1 MRKLLATAVALGP
14 LVAAASAGAEIVI
27 SNERTTPI
35 LTATANNGAPDDIRL
50 ANNGVIR
57 LTSGTAITQNSSHNV
72 TMDTT
77 SRILMENAANG
88 ATGILATGGNTG
100 NIVVSGQI
108 RITDGYEPTD
118 TNNDGNLDGPFATG
132 TDRYGIRLAG
142 ASPMVGNLTLNSSGN
157 ILVEGNN
164 SYGISIESG
173 LDGEFRSLGT
183 IEVVGD
189 NNHAIRST
197 GTITGDVQIH
207 GSVTARG
214 ENAVG
219 VALDGDVGGTV
230 FINATVV
237 TTGFRYP
244 TAQLSQAFIN
254 ALGPDD
260 LLNNGPALRIGG
272 NMAGGVIIDIP
283 PTNSDPDNDDEDG
296 DGIIDANE
304 GIGSITS
311 LGSAPA
317 VLIGSDSQDIT
328 LSAVGA
334 GGLNY
339 GFMNRGTIEAV
350 GLFAGFDT
358 TAILIGSEDGFNV
371 TLEGGL
377 RNDGNIT
384 STANQASA
392 VGLRILDGATVPS
405 ILNNGNLR
413 ANARLDEGV
422 ASAVALDILAGGNVT
437 SLNNAGNIIAQG
449 IGREMDAVAIRD
461 QDGSLSSITNT
472 GVIQANLGT
481 TTAGIAPINRAIAM
495 DLRAN
500 TTGVTITQFGVL
512 GDPDDDLPDEDGDG
526 VPDVAEPIIVG
537 DILLGSGNDVLDVQN
552 GLIVG
557 NIDFGTGADSFTI
570 SGGAEVIGAITT
582 SSGLLDITVAD
593 GILDTRHTTAT
604 DLTSLNVGADGT
616 LVVALDPI
624 NGQAGGF
631 NVNGTATFA
640 NGAEI
645 GLWFNSLILDPE
657 RFTLVR
663 ADTLIVGDL
672 DTDRLET
679 NTPYLFVVEVG
690 VDSGAGEIFADVRR
704 RTSSEIGLI
713 RVEDAA
719 FEAIYQALAGDPEL
733 QGAFLRQFERDGF
746 IQLYAQMLPD
756 HSGGAL
762 LSLASGV
769 DAVTRTLSG
778 RGQIAPAGTTS
789 AWLQEINFYADKDQ
803 GGAYGFRSEGFGVA
817 GGVERGTEMGAFGVS
832 AAFTS
837 SDLQSPE
844 SRAEEVLTAR
854 LLELGLY
861 WRMQGNGWSAWA
873 RAAGGYASFDST
885 RQFVG
890 SGVLR
895 RSEASWNGYTLAAG
909 AGASYERTFGRY
921 SIRPEVYAEYFALR
935 ENARQESGG
944 GDGFDL
950 AIEERNGHLFS
961 TVAAVNFGASFGENR
976 WLRPE
981 LRIGWRQNVS
991 YDGGVTTARFL
1002 SGGPAFDLV
1011 SDSLQ
1016 GGGPIV
1022 GLRLNVGNEYGF
1034 LTVEADAEK
1043 IDDYVRFLLLLRA
1056 TFRF

>member
-27 SNERTTPI
+27 STERTTPI

-72 TMDTT
+72 TMDAN
-77 SRILMENAANG
+77 SRIVMDNAASG
-88 ATGILATGGNTG
+88 ATAILSTGGQSG

-108 RITDGYEPTD
+108 RITDGYEAAD
-118 TNNDGNLDGPFATG
+118 TNNDGTLDGPFATG
-132 TDRYGIRLAG
+132 TDRYGIRVTG
-142 ASPMVGNLTLNSSGN
+142 GGPLNGN
-157 ILVEGNN
+157 IRLERAGSITVEGNE

-173 LDGEFRSLGT
+173 LNGNLVVLGN
-183 IEVVGD
+183 IEMLGD
-189 NNHAIRST
+189 NTYAIRAT
-197 GTITGDVQIH
+197 GPINGDVQLH
-207 GSVTARG
+207 GSFTSQG
-214 ENAVG
+214 GNASG
-219 VALDGDVGGTV
+219 ASFEGDVDGTISV
-230 FINATVV
+230 NANII

-244 TAQLSQAFIN
+244 TAQISQQLRN
-254 ALGPDD
+254 SLGPDD
-260 LLNNGPALRIGG
+260 LLDNGSPLRISG
-272 NMAGGVIIDIP
+272 NVTGGVIIDIP
-283 PTNSDPDNDDEDG
+283 PANTDPDNDDEDG
-296 DGIIDANE
+296 DGIPDGSE

-311 LGSAPA
+311 LGSAPG
-317 VLIGSDSQDIT
+317 VHIGSDSRDIT
-328 LSAVGA
+328 LGVVGA
-334 GGLNY
+334 GDLNF
-339 GFMNRGTIEAV
+339 GFINRGTIEAI
-350 GLFAGFDT
+350 GLY
-358 TAILIGSEDGFNV
+358 DGFTATGVRIGGDDGHTV
-371 TLEGGL
+371 TIANGFRNAGGISAT
-377 RNDGNIT
+377 GIE
-384 STANQASA
+384 ASA
-392 VGLRILDGATVPS
+392 YGVRIGTGASVPNIVNTGVIS
-405 ILNNGNLR
+405 
-413 ANARLDEGV
+413 ANARTDGADE
-422 ASAVALDILAGGNVT
+422 SVALDIAAGSTVN
-437 SLNNAGNIIAQG
+437 SLNNGGTIGAAGTGQSVNST
-449 IGREMDAVAIRD
+449 AIRD
-461 QDGSLSSITNT
+461 ESGNLSTITNT
-472 GVIQANLGT
+472 GNIQALLQSNV
-481 TTAGIAPINRAIAM
+481 AGLAPQGRAIAM

-500 TTGVTITQFGVL
+500 TMGVTFTQFGIP
-512 GDPDDDLPDEDGDG
+512 GDPDDDFDDADEDG
-526 VPDVAEPIIVG
+526 VPDNAEPLVIG
-537 DILLGSGNDVLDVQN
+537 DILLGSGNDVLDIQN
-552 GLIVG
+552 GFVIG
-557 NIDFGTGADSFTI
+557 DIHFGTGADSLII
-570 SGGAEVIGAITT
+570 SGGANVSGQILTD
-582 SSGLLDITVAD
+582 SGLLDIDLVSGT
-593 GILDTRHTTAT
+593 LDTRHTTAT
-604 DLTSLNVGADGT
+604 DLTSLNVSGEGL
-616 LVVALDPI
+616 LVIALDPI

-631 NVNGTATFA
+631 NVNGTANFA
-640 NGAEI
+640 DGAQL
-645 GLWFNSLILDPE
+645 GLWFQSLILEPE

-663 ADTLIVGDL
+663 ADTLNVGEL
-672 DTDRLET
+672 DTDFIDA
-679 NTPYLFVVEVG
+679 NTPYLFVVDVG

-832 AAFTS
+832 VAYTS

-861 WRMQGNGWSAWA
+861 WRMQGNGWSTWA

-981 LRIGWRQNVS
+981 FRIGWRQNVS